1 LKWWCLLNLF
11 LITKIW
17 NKWTRHYLFHWLWTV
32 LFKCGCNLAR
42 MLTRKTIFYQ
52 DSRKVLTSAVILLV
66 HAGGSWIAV
75 MNIPRSAWTQ
85 SMMSLSSIV
94 AIPYWIVPVP
104 APRDWTQGS
113 RFKISRSLSGA
124 RRWCISVLIEEA
136 WGCAH
141 LTKLFWNILLG
152 TDKHCALINKDMH

>member
-1 LKWWCLLNLF
+1 
-11 LITKIW
+11 
-17 NKWTRHYLFHWLWTV
+17 
-32 LFKCGCNLAR
+32 

-94 AIPYWIVPVP
+94 AIPY
-104 APRDWTQGS
+104 
-113 RFKISRSLSGA
+113 
-124 RRWCISVLIEEA
+124 
-136 WGCAH
+136 
-141 LTKLFWNILLG
+141 
-152 TDKHCALINKDMH
+152 